1 MYNEI
6 LTKVQC
12 MHSELLAE
20 VQGVKLINWEEH
32 TEKLKEVILEFVKK
46 EKESVIRMT
55 AVYSRSG
62 SYVPKGDYDFLLI
75 KLIEKVIVGY
85 NVLNYEDIN
94 VLNLSDFLKSQ
105 GFAITKVSC
114 GTADR
119 YAVDL
124 KSLSVYNIK

>member
-1 MYNEI
+1 MYD
-6 LTKVQC
+6 
-12 MHSELLAE
+12 ELLAE

-62 SYVPKGDYDFLLI
+62 SFVPKGDYDFLLI
-75 KLIEKVIVGY
+75 NLIEKVINGY
-85 NVLNYEDIN
+85 AILNFDDIN
-94 VLNLSDFLKSQ
+94 VLNLNAFLKSQ
-105 GFAITKVSC
+105 GFTITKVSC
-114 GTADR
+114 GTTDR

-124 KSLSVYNIK
+124 KSLSVYNIN